1 MRRSLV
7 DTFVVGIEFVVAE
20 LGMGFVEIVV
30 LEFVVLHIDFVDIE
44 VPDFVVLHMDFED
57 IHNLDVCRMSFVEI
71 VVPEFAALYMD
82 FVDNQLLDI
91 AVLRMDFVHIVALAV
106 VTLVLHIVLYIF
118 VLVAEGKMVALGKGV
133 DYYRT
138 YLFLLHDDAYH
149 LVYGRTRKYVMKKC
163 GRVTISNWVKIK

>member
-7 DTFVVGIEFVVAE
+7 DTFVVVLEFVVTE
-20 LGMGFVEIVV
+20 LDMGFVEIVV
-30 LEFVVLHIDFVDIE
+30 LEFVVLHMDFVDIE
-44 VPDFVVLHMDFED
+44 VPDFAVLHMDFED

-71 VVPEFAALYMD
+71 VVLEFSALYMD
-82 FVDNQLLDI
+82 FVDIEVPDF
-91 AVLRMDFVHIVALAV
+91 AVLRMDFVHIVAL
-106 VTLVLHIVLYIF
+106 VLHIVLCIF
-118 VLVAEGKMVALGKGV
+118 GPVAEGKKVVVDKAV

>member
-1 MRRSLV
+1 
-7 DTFVVGIEFVVAE
+7 
-20 LGMGFVEIVV
+20 MGFVEIVV
-30 LEFVVLHIDFVDIE
+30 LEFVVLHMDFVDIE
-44 VPDFVVLHMDFED
+44 VPDFAVLHMDFED
-57 IHNLDVCRMSFVEI
+57 IHNLDVCRMSLVEI
-71 VVPEFAALYMD
+71 VVLEFAALYMD

-91 AVLRMDFVHIVALAV
+91 ALLRMDFVHIVALAV

-118 VLVAEGKMVALGKGV
+118 VLVPAPEGKMVVVGKAV